1 MTNNRMYM
9 LLQSRASKYSFEYAS
24 VMVSL
29 SLFGYVQES
38 LCPCLHR
45 LNS

>member
-1 MTNNRMYM
+1 MTNNQMYM
-9 LLQSRASKYSFEYAS
+9 LLQSRASKYSFEYTS

-29 SLFGYVQES
+29 SLFGHVQET
-38 LCPCLHR
+38 LYPRLHC